1 MNLIIPPKW
10 LGNYVQDVEK
20 NICQKIASQGAKF
33 SSFNTLL
40 EKFRNPVSRLINE
53 QQYETPDFQRQWQIF
68 KQIIEGHNELCV
80 AYHLLFQQNDTRIVK
95 IEYEPKMQATS
106 KRIDFRAFISTGNSI
121 WIEVKTIHPDD
132 RWIRAKGSRIK
143 EDDLEKRDWAQ
154 YRRWRQYFP
163 LKADFVTSRDANGSD
178 IWHDKSS
185 ARTHMLDYVLEFEER
200 IAKMHP
206 DTKDKFILVF
216 VGNGFDWRLDEL
228 EDFVV
233 FYKTGKHLPGD
244 VLQDIELH
252 EIRTENRLLARSIDK
267 IAYIKRRETLIHPDR
282 IIWDVKFPGYE
293 NMEEKK

>member
-132 RWIRAKGSRIK
+132 RWIRAKGSRTK

-163 LKADFVTSRDANGSD
+163 LKADFVTSRDAKVS
-178 IWHDKSS
+178 
-185 ARTHMLDYVLEFEER
+185 R
-200 IAKMHP
+200 
-206 DTKDKFILVF
+206 
-216 VGNGFDWRLDEL
+216 
-228 EDFVV
+228 
-233 FYKTGKHLPGD
+233 
-244 VLQDIELH
+244 
-252 EIRTENRLLARSIDK
+252 
-267 IAYIKRRETLIHPDR
+267 
-282 IIWDVKFPGYE
+282 
-293 NMEEKK
+293 